1 MKSVACLRPA
11 ACSQQPAS
19 FSVLKEPAKTYT
31 SRVALICRPAL
42 SGRLPTL
49 NCHLPRSS
57 RRKVTLTVTAARSI
71 SDRQVYHRQP
81 RDQTAWPEP
90 CARSGFQI
98 PWQNILRV
106 LLLIPV
112 FILPAFLP
120 SFPQQAHAARAAP
133 THTVE
138 VWPANHGPVRQA
150 STVSEGSEHRFTPAH
165 TSPVVVDHS
174 NIRGGFVDDTP
185 RGHSSPVAEVQQTFA
200 ESPSTRVAVFV
211 SCGVALLFLLR
222 TTHLRHA
229 AASNDRQMQ
238 NWREQDAGDLEPNA
252 SPAFAA
258 AAVGATGRVLPVEER
273 QAKAKEDIAAA
284 KARQAAF
291 ASQGSLQFTDVD
303 IAKPDSPD
311 ISSASQSS
319 PSSAIAT
326 VALDDAKMPSASQ
339 LPGSGRSQP
348 SSQPAEGSA
357 TGTFVLDKGEN
368 EQPTDG
374 SAIETFDLG
383 QGDNQAEDDN
393 PTDTFVLESGISQ
406 GSSGRSRQPSVYE
419 PDTSKPSYTQGRADL
434 KPRVASEH
442 DARANAQAQL
452 QKQQK
457 QKQTLTSTQPVA
469 DSGETASVFEPD
481 TSKPL
486 YTTGRADL
494 KPRAADEQ
502 KARQAAQAELKAKSL
517 QTFTPNVSAADV
529 DKKLKAERSAVEQSP
544 AESDGGQSDT
554 GKPAPVFE
562 PDTSKPLYTTGRADL
577 KPRAA
582 DEQKAR
588 QAAQAEL
595 KAKSS
600 QTLTPDVSAA
610 DVDKKLKAERSA
622 VEQSPAESDGGQ
634 SDTGKPAP
642 VFEPDTSKPLYTTGR
657 ADLEPRA
664 ADEQKARQAAQAE
677 LKARSSQTFT
687 PDASAA
693 DAVKKLKAEQSP
705 AESDTGKADAT
716 SSAEMASTSAGQ
728 QSSSLSGA
736 SSKPIAGGRAPAGEH
751 DAREKAM
758 AELKAKSQQQQPVTG
773 VSSLLTAS
781 DKQQGAASQQQ
792 KPMSDQGVTSDLA
805 TSLSGASMSAKPEL
819 ASCDEAVTAAPRSP
833 PQTRPLQAQQA
844 ASFTPSAP
852 SSASPFAPS
861 QQEVQNPLQGLLTAF
876 QGLLGGQSPSTATPS
891 TTSSGSSGVGA
902 EQARPV
908 PLTAAQQAQWTPAD
922 KSALQMAASNQALA
936 TGKGQPRTRREVPV
950 KRYAEVSLPGNVT
963 EYVRARGLRAPLI
976 LLAGLA
982 ASAAQTLEPLWS
994 VQGDSRGRKRQA
1006 YSDDEPLDWDRYRK
1020 YDVFNDLLS
1029 AAAASPA
1036 AQGEQFSPFR
1046 ALANAVPQEGVP
1058 KYDFLRNVLQSALS
1072 SPASAPD
1079 TGLIQ
1084 GFLRASQRVTG
1095 PDGKA
1100 IRSKY
1105 DPFNALLQ
1113 RAQEDPSWPS
1123 EGPGLDPLAAAFQD
1137 ASEPWYPLITKY
1149 DPFQALFNA
1158 QDPTGSSAPGL
1169 DPLGGLL
1176 QQARQRKPPTK
1187 ACKVKLDPFQSLFK
1201 DSRPSKE
1208 VSPLD
1213 PVGNLLENI
1222 RQPRQQSVVSKYDPF
1237 QALFKTQGPGS
1248 DASTLDPLGN
1258 LLQSVP
1264 QAKMR
1269 SADSSKY
1276 DVFQALFKADGPSS
1290 ETSTLDPLGNLLQSV
1305 RQAKLRSTDSN
1316 KYNAFQ
1322 ALFRAEGPNSETST
1336 LDPLGNLLQS
1346 VRQAKLR
1353 SPDSNKYDAFQA
1365 LFRAE
1370 GPSSETSTLD
1380 PLGNLL
1386 QSVRQTKLRSPDSN
1400 KYDVFQAVFN
1410 AEGPSSETAP
1420 LDPVGN
1426 LLQNVSHPRQTPV
1439 RSKYDPFQA
1448 IFDASGPS
1456 EQAPALDPL
1465 GALLKGV
1472 REPWTS
1478 VISKYDPFQAM
1489 FSAEAGSGDAQ
1500 LDPLPHVMR
1509 GLKARAQLALHRKG
1523 AGPGTATTRLDK
1535 YDLVYQILSSQPA
1548 SGAVPGFD
1556 PVGSLLKSS
1565 WLKEPSTRQK
1575 QLATDR
1581 SAAGFAQT
1589 RDRGSVSQQAAR
1601 PSQAGRALG
1610 NEHQARQQAQADFM
1624 RRARQPAAAS
1634 GFEVQAEGPE
1644 EADRPSEWAGF
1655 VYNPYSGDLLPPE
1668 DDDDEGE
1675 LQDTRMQGGS
1685 DVGVAYKGQRSG
1697 AGDGAGSGKPQ
1708 FVSANASR
1716 GPSSRRPT
1724 QVQALSA
1731 TAAMADVAPSN
1742 AEAAPLADASQIS
1755 MGALAVLMHLGC
1767 MSLCHFDRQVSMLT
1781 VERFIDSIQDLST
1794 DSRAGL
1800 KKHVKMHDFGALL
1813 DADCD
1818 ELFTEAL
1825 QDHLPAI
1832 FNALER
1838 TAVKRALKSP
1848 GASQATSTAQL
1859 QQDFASV
1866 VETMKAWMPMLHAQI
1881 LQQNYQG
1888 STLASG
1894 NSGKRKQEQQAAF
1907 KLELYNFYVDKSA
1920 KALPTNSSAWS
1931 DKCLGTYDFKNF
1943 GEFDKAQVLHVRKD
1957 AMPYRHAL
1965 LHHAATAVAFQ
1976 RSRGMLRDDI
1986 EFHSNDFDV
1995 VSDVD
2000 KKPDIERWLL
2010 DAVPINGEG

>member
-434 KPRVASEH
+434 KPRVA
-442 DARANAQAQL
+442 
-452 QKQQK
+452 K
-457 QKQTLTSTQPVA
+457 
-469 DSGETASVFEPD
+469 
-481 TSKPL
+481 
-486 YTTGRADL
+486 
-494 KPRAADEQ
+494 
-502 KARQAAQAELKAKSL
+502 
-517 QTFTPNVSAADV
+517 
-529 DKKLKAERSAVEQSP
+529 
-544 AESDGGQSDT
+544 
-554 GKPAPVFE
+554 
-562 PDTSKPLYTTGRADL
+562 
-577 KPRAA
+577 
-582 DEQKAR
+582 
-588 QAAQAEL
+588 
-595 KAKSS
+595 
-600 QTLTPDVSAA
+600 
-610 DVDKKLKAERSA
+610 
-622 VEQSPAESDGGQ
+622 
-634 SDTGKPAP
+634 
-642 VFEPDTSKPLYTTGR
+642 
-657 ADLEPRA
+657 
-664 ADEQKARQAAQAE
+664 

-1755 MGALAVLMHLGC
+1755 MDKTFTACPGSTIPYHTIDMVFLDCLVHLFCSFYITLYLGAQQGLR
-1767 MSLCHFDRQVSMLT
+1767 SLCHFDRQVSMLT

-1881 LQQNYQG
+1881 LQQNYQDVVAAHVWPKG
-1888 STLASG
+1888 RLM
-1894 NSGKRKQEQQAAF
+1894 EAAF
-1907 KLELYNFYVDKSA
+1907 IQNIPDV
-1920 KALPTNSSAWS
+1920 W
-1931 DKCLGTYDFKNF
+1931 
-1943 GEFDKAQVLHVRKD
+1943 HVRN
-1957 AMPYRHAL
+1957 
-1965 LHHAATAVAFQ
+1965 
-1976 RSRGMLRDDI
+1976 GMLWANPFKQAWNKY
-1986 EFHSNDFDV
+1986 E
-1995 VSDVD
+1995 VSLF
-2000 KKPDIERWLL
+2000 W
-2010 DAVPINGEG
+2010 DAKRSSLFVRS